1 MKFDEPFKKL
11 FNQGI
16 ILGEDHEKMSKSRG
30 NVVNPDEQISRLGA
44 DTVRTYLM
52 FVGPW
57 DQGGIWDTQ
66 GIRGISRWFNRLW
79 DLSEIRTKPIPQI
92 GSTIDETNL
101 TRELHKTIKKVHE
114 DIESFQ
120 FNTAIAAMMTLTNLL
135 QSLYTS
141 TEKPKTWDLAY
152 DTLLTLLSPIAPHL
166 SEEIWELIGNEYSVH
181 QQSWPV
187 WEERLLEEETF
198 TLIVQINGKV
208 RDRIELSADTNEED
222 AIEAAL
228 GSKKIQ
234 LSLNNQTPKN
244 SIYVPKRLINF
255 VTG

>member
-1 MKFDEPFKKL
+1 
-11 FNQGI
+11 
-16 ILGEDHEKMSKSRG
+16 
-30 NVVNPDEQISRLGA
+30 
-44 DTVRTYLM
+44 
-52 FVGPW
+52 
-57 DQGGIWDTQ
+57 
-66 GIRGISRWFNRLW
+66 
-79 DLSEIRTKPIPQI
+79 
-92 GSTIDETNL
+92 
-101 TRELHKTIKKVHE
+101 
-114 DIESFQ
+114 
-120 FNTAIAAMMTLTNLL
+120 
-135 QSLYTS
+135 
-141 TEKPKTWDLAY
+141 
-152 DTLLTLLSPIAPHL
+152 
-166 SEEIWELIGNEYSVH
+166 VH

>member
-1 MKFDEPFKKL
+1 
-11 FNQGI
+11 
-16 ILGEDHEKMSKSRG
+16 
-30 NVVNPDEQISRLGA
+30 
-44 DTVRTYLM
+44 M

-208 RDRIELSADTNEED
+208 RDRIELSADTNEEE